1 MDVSIYHLELTMKRI
16 FLGVLIS
23 CGLIASAEAQ
33 QAINRY
39 DFDTIDS
46 SIKCELSRVARLYG
60 PQRGG
65 GPVMKVSL
73 ELTGTETVTKRI
85 AVDFFGNASY
95 ETSRKDLEGAAW
107 TRNIHEKNRVNCGK
121 SFVVDLGL
129 YDCMRRQQIRFS
141 EGRTVFCGR
150 STYASAQ
157 AGVGVRFV
165 WFIET
170 KIEGNVVIRRDY
182 EWKLKA
188 PPSAGA

>member
-1 MDVSIYHLELTMKRI
+1 MLPICQWELTMKRL
-16 FLGVLIS
+16 FLGVLVS
-23 CGLIASAEAQ
+23 CSLIASAEAQ
-33 QAINRY
+33 QAISKY

-46 SIKCELSRVARLYG
+46 SIKCELSRVAKLYG

-73 ELTGTETVTKRI
+73 ELTGTETVTKKI
-85 AVDFFGNASY
+85 AVGFFGKASY
-95 ETSRKDLEGAAW
+95 ETSRKDIEGAAW
-107 TRNIHEKNRVNCGK
+107 TRNIHEKNGINCSK

-129 YDCMRRQQIRFS
+129 YECMQRQQIRFS

-157 AGVGVRFV
+157 AGVGVTFV

-170 KIEGNVVIRRDY
+170 KIEGDLVIRRDY

-188 PPSAGA
+188 PPPRGA